1 MSKLEKLKE
10 KARGLEAK
18 DAKAAIAAWLDVI
31 KEQES
36 ESEPNPDL
44 SIFNRIGDLAVKV
57 KDSAG
62 AADWYDRA
70 VDKYAE
76 LGFHN
81 NAIAMCNKVLRNA
94 PGRQTTYLKL
104 AKLYAAKGF
113 MAEAQ
118 QNFVTYAERMQKAGK
133 LQQAFAALKEFTDI
147 SPESEHLRQLLEEHL
162 RMYGEPRMSQGRM
175 SAPAPARPSKPPAED
190 VTKSGKYKTS
200 SLVFLDVDAPPASKT
215 KPAAPRRPTAPPPP
229 APRPPEPE
237 HLKLIEDVMPDPD
250 TSLEIE
256 STSLMQDAEG
266 PSAAGMLEGLETTH
280 SEYAGLTED
289 ALSTPSL
296 REEVTADDVAPMQEL
311 EPTVPA
317 EAEELEPLL
326 DADLEIEPPT
336 PAPPSRQPAPKQR
349 VTLPKLAPPPAPKVT
364 PVVPKRPPAS
374 PFKTAP
380 ATPARTAGPP
390 PRLTVPKVA
399 PPGPK
404 AAPRVGPPPKLEAP
418 KVKPV
423 VPRRPSGPAAPS
435 PGAPPKRKTVV
446 EVPPLELEPD
456 FDVAATDGSHD
467 VDDEPLADESL
478 SAAGVIETEEDTS
491 ITPGRKS
498 GFIDLGLDGVVGG
511 AEETGS
517 LVFADIEEAPA
528 KPTIE
533 ELEGRV
539 ADDPDDPEAH
549 QALGEALIEEGER
562 ERGIEELDH
571 ASAGYE
577 NRGNLEQ
584 AQGLVDEILKLDPNS
599 VRHRQKL
606 VEYAFKS
613 GDKAKLIDAYLELAD
628 TLLRQDLPDKA
639 RAVYQRVAEHDP
651 TNERAKGAI
660 AMLAP
665 VAPAPQAKPEKKVA
679 AKDAKMKVRDETET
693 AGDFVDLSA
702 MVLDEEMPERDTRMK
717 IADEEPTGDEER
729 DFHDMLTRFRQGIE
743 ENIDEAD
750 FQSHYDLG
758 IAFKEMGLLD
768 EAIAELQKA
777 LRAPEGKLRVSEALG
792 ACFLEKGAYVVAESI
807 LRRALDLPSSGD
819 QERLGILYWLGR
831 ALEEQGKRA
840 EARELYGRVFAVDI
854 RFMDVG
860 ERVKALARAK

>member
-162 RMYGEPRMSQGRM
+162 RMYGEPRMSQWRA
-175 SAPAPARPSKPPAED
+175 SAPAPAKPGRPAEQD
-190 VTKSGKYKTS
+190 LSKSGKHKTT

-215 KPAAPRRPTAPPPP
+215 KPAAPGAPRRPTASPSPIPTPPKRPP
-229 APRPPEPE
+229 SPEPE

-250 TSLEIE
+250 LSLEIE
-256 STSLMQDAEG
+256 STSLMQDAEA
-266 PSAAGMLEGLETTH
+266 PSSPGMLEGLETTQ
-280 SEYAGLTED
+280 SEYASLAED
-289 ALSTPSL
+289 GLSTPSL
-296 REEVTADDVAPMQEL
+296 REELSADDVAPLQEL

-317 EAEELEPLL
+317 EVEE
-326 DADLEIEPPT
+326 
-336 PAPPSRQPAPKQR
+336 PAPKPR
-349 VTLPKLAPPPAPKVT
+349 VTMPKVPPRPAPKVT

-380 ATPARTAGPP
+380 VAPPPPRTAGPP
-390 PRLTVPKVA
+390 PRLTVPKVT

-404 AAPRVGPPPKLEAP
+404 IAPRVGPPPKPEAP
-418 KVKPV
+418 KAKPV
-423 VPRRPSGPAAPS
+423 VPKRPPS
-435 PGAPPKRKTVV
+435 PTAPPKAEPPKRKTVV

-467 VDDEPLADESL
+467 VDDEPLVDESL
-478 SAAGVIETEEDTS
+478 SAAGVIETEED
-491 ITPGRKS
+491 ITS
-498 GFIDLGLDGVVGG
+498 GFIDLGLDEAVGG
-511 AEETGS
+511 AEESGS

-819 QERLGILYWLGR
+819 QERLGILYWLAR
-831 ALEEQGKRA
+831 ALEGQGKRV
-840 EARELYGRVFAVDI
+840 EARDLYGRVFAVDI
-854 RFMDVG
+854 RFMDVR
-860 ERVKALARAK
+860 ERAKALAKAK

>member
-36 ESEPNPDL
+36 ERDPNPDL
-44 SIFNRIGDLAVKV
+44 SVFNRIGDLAAKV

-62 AADWYDRA
+62 AAEWYDRA

-133 LQQAFAALKEFTDI
+133 LQQAFAALKEFADI
-147 SPESEHLRQLLEEHL
+147 SPESDHLRQLLEEHL
-162 RMYGEPRMSQGRM
+162 RMYGEPRMSQGRA
-175 SAPAPARPSKPPAED
+175 SAPAPAKPGRPAEQD
-190 VTKSGKYKTS
+190 LSKSGKHKTT

-215 KPAAPRRPTAPPPP
+215 KPAAPGAPRRPTAPPPP
-229 APRPPEPE
+229 IRTPSQRPPSREPE

-250 TSLEIE
+250 LSLEIE
-256 STSLMQDAEG
+256 STSLMQDAEA
-266 PSAAGMLEGLETTH
+266 PSSPGMLEGLETTQ
-280 SEYAGLTED
+280 SEYASLAED
-289 ALSTPSL
+289 ELSTPSL
-296 REEVTADDVAPMQEL
+296 REELSADDVAPLQEL

-317 EAEELEPLL
+317 EVEE
-326 DADLEIEPPT
+326 
-336 PAPPSRQPAPKQR
+336 PAPKPR
-349 VTLPKLAPPPAPKVT
+349 VTMPKVAPRPAPKVT

-374 PFKTAP
+374 PFKTAS

-390 PRLTVPKVA
+390 PRLTVPKVT

-404 AAPRVGPPPKLEAP
+404 IAPRVGPPPKPEAP

-423 VPRRPSGPAAPS
+423 VPKRPLSPTAP
-435 PGAPPKRKTVV
+435 PKAEPPKRKTVV

-456 FDVAATDGSHD
+456 FDIAATDGSYD
-467 VDDEPLADESL
+467 VDDEPLVDESL
-478 SAAGVIETEEDTS
+478 SAAGVIETEED
-491 ITPGRKS
+491 IKS
-498 GFIDLGLDGVVGG
+498 GFIDLGLDEAVGG

-577 NRGNLEQ
+577 NRGDLEQ
-584 AQGLVDEILKLDPNS
+584 AQGLVDEVLRLDPNS

-606 VEYAFKS
+606 VEYAFKT
-613 GDKAKLIDAYLELAD
+613 GDKEKLIDAYLELAD

-651 TNERAKGAI
+651 TNERAKAAI

-665 VAPAPQAKPEKKVA
+665 VAPAPPQARPEKKVA
-679 AKDAKMKVRDETET
+679 AKDAKMKVRDEAEV
-693 AGDFVDLSA
+693 AGEFVDLSA
-702 MVLDEEMPERDTRMK
+702 MVLDEEMPQRDTRMK
-717 IADEEPTGDEER
+717 VADEEPTGDEER
-729 DFHDMLTRFRQGIE
+729 DFHEMLSRFRQGIE

-792 ACFLEKGAYVVAESI
+792 ACFLEKGAHVVAESI
-807 LRRALDLPSSGD
+807 LRRSLELPSSGD

-831 ALEEQGKRA
+831 ALEEQGKRV

-860 ERVKALARAK
+860 ERAKALARAK

>member
-70 VDKYAE
+70 VDKYGE

-162 RMYGEPRMSQGRM
+162 RMYGEPRPSQGRM
-175 SAPAPARPSKPPAED
+175 SAPAPARPSKPPEED
-190 VTKSGKYKTS
+190 ITKSGKHKTT
-200 SLVFLDVDAPPASKT
+200 SLVFLDLDAPPVSKA
-215 KPAAPRRPTAPPPP
+215 KPAAPRRPIAPLPPRAASPPPP
-229 APRPPEPE
+229 QPE

-250 TSLEIE
+250 LSLEIE

-266 PSAAGMLEGLETTH
+266 PSSPGMLEGLETTQ
-280 SEYAGLTED
+280 SEYVSLTDDE
-289 ALSTPSL
+289 LSTPSL
-296 REEVTADDVAPMQEL
+296 REEVSADDVAPMQEL

-317 EAEELEPLL
+317 EAEELEP
-326 DADLEIEPPT
+326 PV
-336 PAPPSRQPAPKQR
+336 RQPAPGPR
-349 VTLPKLAPPPAPKVT
+349 VRMPKVPPPPAPKVS
-364 PVVPKRPPAS
+364 PVVPRRPAAS

-380 ATPARTAGPP
+380 ASPGRTAGPP
-390 PRLTVPKVA
+390 PRLTIPKVA

-404 AAPRVGPPPKLEAP
+404 ASPRVGPPPKPEAP

-423 VPRRPSGPAAPS
+423 VPRRPPGPPAP
-435 PGAPPKRKTVV
+435 PKAEPPKRKTVV
-446 EVPPLELEPD
+446 EVPPVGREPD
-456 FDVAATDGSHD
+456 CDVAATDGSHD
-467 VDDEPLADESL
+467 VDDEPLADESR

-528 KPTIE
+528 QPTIE

-577 NRGNLEQ
+577 NRGNLDQ
-584 AQGLVDEILKLDPNS
+584 AQGLADEVLRLDPNS

-613 GDKAKLIDAYLELAD
+613 GDKTKLIDAYLELAD

-639 RAVYQRVAEHDP
+639 RAVYQRVGEHDP
-651 TNERAKGAI
+651 KNERAKAAI

-665 VAPAPQAKPEKKVA
+665 VSAAPPQAKPEKKVA
-679 AKDAKMKVRDETET
+679 AKDAKMKVRDEAEV
-693 AGDFVDLSA
+693 AGEFVDLSA
-702 MVLDEEMPERDTRMK
+702 MVLEEEMPQRNTRMTV
-717 IADEEPTGDEER
+717 ADEEPTGDEER
-729 DFHDMLTRFRQGIE
+729 DFHEMLSRFRQGIE

-792 ACFLEKGAYVVAESI
+792 ACFLEKGAHVVAESI
-807 LRRALDLPSSGD
+807 LRRSLELPSSGD

-831 ALEEQGKRA
+831 ALEEQGKRV

>member
-10 KARGLEAK
+10 KARGLEAE
-18 DAKAAIAAWLDVI
+18 DARAAIAAWLDVI

-36 ESEPNPDL
+36 EGEPNPDL

-94 PGRQTTYLKL
+94 PGRQTTYFKL

-147 SPESEHLRQLLEEHL
+147 SPESEHLRVLLEEHL
-162 RMYGEPRMSQGRM
+162 RMYGEPRPSQGRM
-175 SAPAPARPSKPPAED
+175 SAP
-190 VTKSGKYKTS
+190 
-200 SLVFLDVDAPPASKT
+200 
-215 KPAAPRRPTAPPPP
+215 
-229 APRPPEPE
+229 
-237 HLKLIEDVMPDPD
+237 
-250 TSLEIE
+250 
-256 STSLMQDAEG
+256 
-266 PSAAGMLEGLETTH
+266 GMLEGLETTQ
-280 SEYAGLTED
+280 SEYVSLTDEE
-289 ALSTPSL
+289 LSTPSL
-296 REEVTADDVAPMQEL
+296 REEVSADDVAPMQEL

-317 EAEELEPLL
+317 EAEELEP
-326 DADLEIEPPT
+326 PV
-336 PAPPSRQPAPKQR
+336 RQPALKPR
-349 VTLPKLAPPPAPKVT
+349 VTMPKVPPPPAPRVS

-374 PFKTAP
+374 PFK
-380 ATPARTAGPP
+380 ATPASPGRTAGPP

-399 PPGPK
+399 PPAPK
-404 AAPRVGPPPKLEAP
+404 ASPRVGPPPKPEAP

-423 VPRRPSGPAAPS
+423 VPRRPSGLPAPPKAE
-435 PGAPPKRKTVV
+435 PPKRKTVV

-456 FDVAATDGSHD
+456 FDVAAIDGSND

-478 SAAGVIETEEDTS
+478 SAAGVIETDEDTS
-491 ITPGRKS
+491 ITPGRQS

-528 KPTIE
+528 QPTIE

-577 NRGNLEQ
+577 NRGNLDQ
-584 AQGLVDEILKLDPNS
+584 AQGLADEVLRLDPNS

-613 GDKAKLIDAYLELAD
+613 GDKTKLIDAYLELAD

-651 TNERAKGAI
+651 KNERAKAAI

-665 VAPAPQAKPEKKVA
+665 VVAAPPPAKPEKKVA
-679 AKDAKMKVRDETET
+679 AKDAKMKVRDEAEI
-693 AGDFVDLSA
+693 AGEFVDLSA
-702 MVLDEEMPERDTRMK
+702 MVLEEEMPQRNTRMTV
-717 IADEEPTGDEER
+717 ADEEPTGDEER
-729 DFHDMLTRFRQGIE
+729 DFHEMLTRFRQGIE

-750 FQSHYDLG
+750 FESHYDLG

-819 QERLGILYWLGR
+819 QERLGILYWLAR
-831 ALEEQGKRA
+831 ALEGQGKRV
-840 EARELYGRVFAVDI
+840 EARDLYGRVFAVDI

-860 ERVKALARAK
+860 ERAKALARAK

>member
-18 DAKAAIAAWLDVI
+18 DARAAMAAWLDVI

-36 ESEPNPDL
+36 ERDPNPDL
-44 SIFNRIGDLAVKV
+44 SVFNRIGDLAAKV

-62 AADWYDRA
+62 AAEWYDRA

-175 SAPAPARPSKPPAED
+175 SAPAPARPSKPPEED
-190 VTKSGKYKTS
+190 ITKSGKHKTT
-200 SLVFLDVDAPPASKT
+200 SLVFLDLDAPPASKAR
-215 KPAAPRRPTAPPPP
+215 PAPPRRPTAPPPR
-229 APRPPEPE
+229 PRPPPEPE

-250 TSLEIE
+250 TSLEMEATI
-256 STSLMQDAEG
+256 LMQDAEG
-266 PSAAGMLEGLETTH
+266 PSWAGMLEGLETTD
-280 SEYAGLTED
+280 SEYAGLTDD
-289 ALSTPSL
+289 ALATPSL
-296 REEVTADDVAPMQEL
+296 REEVSADAVAPRQEL

-317 EAEELEPLL
+317 DAEDLEPLL
-326 DADLEIEPPT
+326 DADLEIQPPT
-336 PAPPSRQPAPKQR
+336 PAPPSRRPAPKQR
-349 VTLPKLAPPPAPKVT
+349 VTLPKVAPRPAPKVT

-380 ATPARTAGPP
+380 SPPARTAGPL

-404 AAPRVGPPPKLEAP
+404 AAPRVGPPPKPDAP
-418 KVKPV
+418 RVKPV
-423 VPRRPSGPAAPS
+423 VPRRPSGPPAPLK
-435 PGAPPKRKTVV
+435 GEPPKRKTVV

-467 VDDEPLADESL
+467 VDDEPLADES
-478 SAAGVIETEEDTS
+478 S

-517 LVFADIEEAPA
+517 LVFADIEAAPA
-528 KPTIE
+528 QPTIE

-562 ERGIEELDH
+562 ERGIEEMDH

-577 NRGNLEQ
+577 NRGNLDQ
-584 AQGLVDEILKLDPNS
+584 AQGLVDEVLRLDPNS

-651 TNERAKGAI
+651 TSERAKAAI
-660 AMLAP
+660 AL
-665 VAPAPQAKPEKKVA
+665 
-679 AKDAKMKVRDETET
+679 
-693 AGDFVDLSA
+693 LSA
-702 MVLDEEMPERDTRMK
+702 
-717 IADEEPTGDEER
+717 
-729 DFHDMLTRFRQGIE
+729 
-743 ENIDEAD
+743 
-750 FQSHYDLG
+750 
-758 IAFKEMGLLD
+758 
-768 EAIAELQKA
+768 
-777 LRAPEGKLRVSEALG
+777 
-792 ACFLEKGAYVVAESI
+792 
-807 LRRALDLPSSGD
+807 
-819 QERLGILYWLGR
+819 
-831 ALEEQGKRA
+831 
-840 EARELYGRVFAVDI
+840 
-854 RFMDVG
+854 
-860 ERVKALARAK
+860 

>member
-18 DAKAAIAAWLDVI
+18 DARAAMAAWLDVI

-36 ESEPNPDL
+36 ERDPNPDL
-44 SIFNRIGDLAVKV
+44 SVFNRIGDLAAKV

-62 AADWYDRA
+62 AAEWYDRA

-133 LQQAFAALKEFTDI
+133 LQQAFAALKEFADI

-162 RMYGEPRMSQGRM
+162 RMYGEPRMSQGRA
-175 SAPAPARPSKPPAED
+175 SAPAPAKPGRPAEQD
-190 VTKSGKYKTS
+190 LSKSGKHKTT

-215 KPAAPRRPTAPPPP
+215 KPAAPGAPRRPTAPPSPIPTPP
-229 APRPPEPE
+229 KRPPSREPE

-250 TSLEIE
+250 LSLEIE
-256 STSLMQDAEG
+256 STSLMQDAEA
-266 PSAAGMLEGLETTH
+266 PSSPGMLEGLETTQ
-280 SEYAGLTED
+280 SEYASLAED
-289 ALSTPSL
+289 GLSTPSL
-296 REEVTADDVAPMQEL
+296 REELSADDVAPLQEL

-317 EAEELEPLL
+317 EVEE
-326 DADLEIEPPT
+326 
-336 PAPPSRQPAPKQR
+336 PAPKPR
-349 VTLPKLAPPPAPKVT
+349 VTMPKVPPRPAPKVT

-374 PFKTAP
+374 PFKTAS

-390 PRLTVPKVA
+390 PRLTVPKLT

-404 AAPRVGPPPKLEAP
+404 IAPRVGPPPKPEAP

-423 VPRRPSGPAAPS
+423 VPKRPPS
-435 PGAPPKRKTVV
+435 PTAPPKAEPPKRKTVV

-467 VDDEPLADESL
+467 VDDEPLVDESL
-478 SAAGVIETEEDTS
+478 SAAGVIETEED
-491 ITPGRKS
+491 ITS
-498 GFIDLGLDGVVGG
+498 GFIDLGLDEAVGGAG

-577 NRGNLEQ
+577 NRGDLEQ
-584 AQGLVDEILKLDPNS
+584 AQGLVDEVLRLDPNS

-606 VEYAFKS
+606 VEYAFKT
-613 GDKAKLIDAYLELAD
+613 GDKEKLIDAYLELAD

-651 TNERAKGAI
+651 TNERAKAAI

-665 VAPAPQAKPEKKVA
+665 VAPAPPQARPEKKVA
-679 AKDAKMKVRDETET
+679 AKDAKMTVRDEAEV
-693 AGDFVDLSA
+693 AGEFVDLSA
-702 MVLDEEMPERDTRMK
+702 MVLDEEMPRRDTRMK
-717 IADEEPTGDEER
+717 VADEEPTGDEER
-729 DFHDMLTRFRQGIE
+729 DFHEMLSRFRQGIE

-792 ACFLEKGAYVVAESI
+792 ACFLEKGAHVVAESI
-807 LRRALDLPSSGD
+807 LRRSLELPSSGD

-831 ALEEQGKRA
+831 ALEEQGKRV

>member
-44 SIFNRIGDLAVKV
+44 SIFNRIGDLAAKV

-62 AADWYDRA
+62 AAEWYDRA

-147 SPESEHLRQLLEEHL
+147 SPESDHMRQLLEEHL
-162 RMYGEPRMSQGRM
+162 RMYGEPRPSQGRM
-175 SAPAPARPSKPPAED
+175 SAPAPARPSKPPEED
-190 VTKSGKYKTS
+190 ITKSGKHKTT
-200 SLVFLDVDAPPASKT
+200 SLVFLDLDAPPASKA
-215 KPAAPRRPTAPPPP
+215 KPAAPRRPIAPLPPRAASPPPP
-229 APRPPEPE
+229 QPE

-250 TSLEIE
+250 LSLEIE

-266 PSAAGMLEGLETTH
+266 PSSPGMLEGLETTQ
-280 SEYAGLTED
+280 SEYVSLTDDE
-289 ALSTPSL
+289 LSTPSL
-296 REEVTADDVAPMQEL
+296 REEVSADDVAPMQEL

-317 EAEELEPLL
+317 EAEELEP
-326 DADLEIEPPT
+326 PV
-336 PAPPSRQPAPKQR
+336 RQPAPRPR
-349 VTLPKLAPPPAPKVT
+349 VTMPKVPPPPAPKVS
-364 PVVPKRPPAS
+364 PVVPRRPAAS

-380 ATPARTAGPP
+380 ASPGRTAGPP

-404 AAPRVGPPPKLEAP
+404 ASPRVGPPPKPEAP

-423 VPRRPSGPAAPS
+423 VPRRPSGPPAPLK
-435 PGAPPKRKTVV
+435 AEPPKRKTGV
-446 EVPPLELEPD
+446 EVPPPELEPD
-456 FDVAATDGSHD
+456 FDVAATDGGHD

-584 AQGLVDEILKLDPNS
+584 AEGLVDEILKLDPNS

-613 GDKAKLIDAYLELAD
+613 GDKARLIDAYLELAD

-717 IADEEPTGDEER
+717 IADERSEEHTSELQSPCNLVCR
-729 DFHDMLTRFRQGIE
+729 LLLEKKNITPRPGTPIVKTVPYNGLVIHHVSRFR
-743 ENIDEAD
+743 
-750 FQSHYDLG
+750 S
-758 IAFKEMGLLD
+758 GLFESARTSD
-768 EAIAELQKA
+768 TSRAPPKSSSVETTRAAEL
-777 LRAPEGKLRVSEALG
+777 R
-792 ACFLEKGAYVVAESI
+792 
-807 LRRALDLPSSGD
+807 
-819 QERLGILYWLGR
+819 
-831 ALEEQGKRA
+831 
-840 EARELYGRVFAVDI
+840 
-854 RFMDVG
+854 
-860 ERVKALARAK
+860 

>member
-18 DAKAAIAAWLDVI
+18 DARAAMAAWLDVI

-36 ESEPNPDL
+36 ERDPNPDL
-44 SIFNRIGDLAVKV
+44 SVFNRIGDLAAKV

-62 AADWYDRA
+62 AAEWYDRA

-113 MAEAQ
+113 MAEGQ
-118 QNFVTYAERMQKAGK
+118 QNFVTYGERMQKAGK
-133 LQQAFAALKEFTDI
+133 LQQAFAALKEFADI
-147 SPESEHLRQLLEEHL
+147 SPESDHLRQLLEEHL
-162 RMYGEPRMSQGRM
+162 RMYGEPRMSQGRA
-175 SAPAPARPSKPPAED
+175 SAPAPAKPGRPAEED
-190 VTKSGKYKTS
+190 PTKSGKHKTT

-215 KPAAPRRPTAPPPP
+215 KPAAPGAPRRPTAPPPP
-229 APRPPEPE
+229 IRTPSQRPPSREPE

-250 TSLEIE
+250 LSLEIE
-256 STSLMQDAEG
+256 STSLMQDAEA
-266 PSAAGMLEGLETTH
+266 PSSPGMLEGLETTQ
-280 SEYAGLTED
+280 SEYASLAED
-289 ALSTPSL
+289 GLSTPSL
-296 REEVTADDVAPMQEL
+296 REELSADDIAPLQEL

-317 EAEELEPLL
+317 EVEE
-326 DADLEIEPPT
+326 
-336 PAPPSRQPAPKQR
+336 PAPKPR
-349 VTLPKLAPPPAPKVT
+349 VTMPKVPPRPAPKVT

-374 PFKTAP
+374 PFKTAS

-390 PRLTVPKVA
+390 PRLTVPKVT

-404 AAPRVGPPPKLEAP
+404 IAPRVGPPPKPEAP

-423 VPRRPSGPAAPS
+423 VPKRPPIPTAP
-435 PGAPPKRKTVV
+435 PKAEPPKRKTVV

-456 FDVAATDGSHD
+456 FDIAATDGSHD
-467 VDDEPLADESL
+467 LDDEPL
-478 SAAGVIETEEDTS
+478 AGVIETEED
-491 ITPGRKS
+491 IKS
-498 GFIDLGLDGVVGG
+498 GFIDLGLDEAVGG

-549 QALGEALIEEGER
+549 QALGEALIEESER

-577 NRGNLEQ
+577 NRGDLEQ
-584 AQGLVDEILKLDPNS
+584 AQGLVDEVLRLDPNS

-606 VEYAFKS
+606 VEYAFKT
-613 GDKAKLIDAYLELAD
+613 GDKEKLIDAYLELAD

-651 TNERAKGAI
+651 TNERAKAAI

-665 VAPAPQAKPEKKVA
+665 VAPAPPQARPERKVA
-679 AKDAKMKVRDETET
+679 AKDAKMTVRDEAEV
-693 AGDFVDLSA
+693 AGEFVDLSA
-702 MVLDEEMPERDTRMK
+702 MVLDEEMPRRDTRMK
-717 IADEEPTGDEER
+717 VADEEPTGDEER
-729 DFHDMLTRFRQGIE
+729 DFHEMLSRFRQGIE

-792 ACFLEKGAYVVAESI
+792 ACFLEKGAHVVAESI
-807 LRRALDLPSSGD
+807 LRRSLELPSSGD

-831 ALEEQGKRA
+831 ALEEQGKRV

-860 ERVKALARAK
+860 ERAKALARAK

>member
-1 MSKLEKLKE
+1 MSKLEKLKD
-10 KARGLEAK
+10 KAKSLEPRDPRG
-18 DAKAAIAAWLDVI
+18 AIEAWLEVL
-31 KEQES
+31 KAQE
-36 ESEPNPDL
+36 ENAEPNPDL
-44 SIFNRIGDLAVKV
+44 SVFNRVGDLYLKL
-57 KDSAG
+57 KDPG
-62 AADWYDRA
+62 QAADYYDRA

-118 QNFVTYAERMQKAGK
+118 QNFLTYAERMQKAGK
-133 LQQAFAALKEFTDI
+133 LQQAFAALKEFADI

-162 RMYGEPRMSQGRM
+162 RMYGEPRMSQGRA
-175 SAPAPARPSKPPAED
+175 SAPAPAKPGRPAEQD
-190 VTKSGKYKTS
+190 LSKSGKHKTT

-215 KPAAPRRPTAPPPP
+215 KPAAPGAPRRPTAPPSPILTPP
-229 APRPPEPE
+229 KRPPSREPE

-250 TSLEIE
+250 LSLEIE
-256 STSLMQDAEG
+256 STSLMQDAEA
-266 PSAAGMLEGLETTH
+266 PSSPGMLEGLETTQ
-280 SEYAGLTED
+280 SEYASLAED
-289 ALSTPSL
+289 GLSTPSL
-296 REEVTADDVAPMQEL
+296 REELSADDVAPLQEL
-311 EPTVPA
+311 APTGPA
-317 EAEELEPLL
+317 EGEE
-326 DADLEIEPPT
+326 
-336 PAPPSRQPAPKQR
+336 PAPKPR
-349 VTLPKLAPPPAPKVT
+349 VTMPKVPPRPAPKVT
-364 PVVPKRPPAS
+364 PVVPKRPPAP
-374 PFKTAP
+374 PFKPAS

-390 PRLTVPKVA
+390 PRLTVPKLT

-404 AAPRVGPPPKLEAP
+404 IAPRVGPPPKPEAP

-423 VPRRPSGPAAPS
+423 GPNRPPS
-435 PGAPPKRKTVV
+435 PTAPPKAEPPKRKTVV

-467 VDDEPLADESL
+467 EDDEPLVDESL
-478 SAAGVIETEEDTS
+478 SAAGVIETEED
-491 ITPGRKS
+491 ITS
-498 GFIDLGLDGVVGG
+498 GFIDLGLDEAVGGAG

-517 LVFADIEEAPA
+517 RVFGDVEEAPA

-539 ADDPDDPEAH
+539 ADDPGDPEAP

-577 NRGNLEQ
+577 NRGDLDQ
-584 AQGLVDEILKLDPNS
+584 AQGLVDEVLRLDPNS

-606 VEYAFKS
+606 GEYAFKT
-613 GDKAKLIDAYLELAD
+613 GDKEKLIEAYLELAD

-651 TNERAKGAI
+651 TSERAKAAI
-660 AMLAP
+660 AMLAL
-665 VAPAPQAKPEKKVA
+665 VAPAPPQARPEKKVA
-679 AKDAKMKVRDETET
+679 AKDAKMTVRDEAEV
-693 AGDFVDLSA
+693 AGEFVDLSA
-702 MVLDEEMPERDTRMK
+702 MVLEEEMPQRDTRMK
-717 IADEEPTGDEER
+717 VADEEPTGDEER
-729 DFHDMLTRFRQGIE
+729 DFHEMLSRFRQGIE

-777 LRAPEGKLRVSEALG
+777 LRAPAGKLRVSEALG
-792 ACFLEKGAYVVAESI
+792 ACFLEKGA
-807 LRRALDLPSSGD
+807 
-819 QERLGILYWLGR
+819 
-831 ALEEQGKRA
+831 
-840 EARELYGRVFAVDI
+840 
-854 RFMDVG
+854 
-860 ERVKALARAK
+860 

>member
-18 DAKAAIAAWLDVI
+18 DARAAMAAWLDVI

-36 ESEPNPDL
+36 ERDPNPDL
-44 SIFNRIGDLAVKV
+44 SVFNRIGDLAAKV

-62 AADWYDRA
+62 AAEWYDRA

-133 LQQAFAALKEFTDI
+133 LQQAFAALKEFADI
-147 SPESEHLRQLLEEHL
+147 SPESDHLRQLLEEHL
-162 RMYGEPRMSQGRM
+162 RMYGEPRMSQGRA
-175 SAPAPARPSKPPAED
+175 SAPAPAKPGRPAEED
-190 VTKSGKYKTS
+190 PTKSGKHKTT

-215 KPAAPRRPTAPPPP
+215 KPAAPGAPRRPTAPPPP
-229 APRPPEPE
+229 IRTPSQRPPSREPE

-250 TSLEIE
+250 LSLEIE
-256 STSLMQDAEG
+256 STSLMQDAEA
-266 PSAAGMLEGLETTH
+266 PSSPGMLEGLETTQ
-280 SEYAGLTED
+280 SEYASLAED
-289 ALSTPSL
+289 GLSTPSL
-296 REEVTADDVAPMQEL
+296 REELSADDVAPLQEL

-317 EAEELEPLL
+317 EVEE
-326 DADLEIEPPT
+326 
-336 PAPPSRQPAPKQR
+336 PAPKPR
-349 VTLPKLAPPPAPKVT
+349 VTMPKVPPRPAPKVT

-374 PFKTAP
+374 PFKTAS

-390 PRLTVPKVA
+390 PRLTVPKLT

-404 AAPRVGPPPKLEAP
+404 IAPRVGPPPKPEAP

-423 VPRRPSGPAAPS
+423 VPKRPLSPTAP
-435 PGAPPKRKTVV
+435 PKAEPPKRKTVV

-456 FDVAATDGSHD
+456 FDIAATDGSYD
-467 VDDEPLADESL
+467 VDDEPLVDESL
-478 SAAGVIETEEDTS
+478 SAAGVIETEED
-491 ITPGRKS
+491 IKS
-498 GFIDLGLDGVVGG
+498 GFIDLGLDEAVGG

-577 NRGNLEQ
+577 NRGDLEQ
-584 AQGLVDEILKLDPNS
+584 AQGLVDEVLRLDPNS

-606 VEYAFKS
+606 VEYAFKT
-613 GDKAKLIDAYLELAD
+613 GDKEKLIDAYLELAD

-651 TNERAKGAI
+651 TNERAKAAI

-665 VAPAPQAKPEKKVA
+665 VAPAPPQARPEKKVA
-679 AKDAKMKVRDETET
+679 AKDAKMTVRDEAEV
-693 AGDFVDLSA
+693 AGEFVDLSA
-702 MVLDEEMPERDTRMK
+702 MVLDEEMPRRDTRMK
-717 IADEEPTGDEER
+717 VADEEPTGDEER
-729 DFHDMLTRFRQGIE
+729 DFHEMLSRFRQGIE

-792 ACFLEKGAYVVAESI
+792 ACFLEKGAHVVAESI
-807 LRRALDLPSSGD
+807 LRRSLELPSSGD

-831 ALEEQGKRA
+831 ALEEQGKRV